1 MLKQIMTRIL
11 LGLGLSV
18 AMAHSALASEQQL
31 LETALNSSRYF
42 ESFSGEA
49 ISFLSGQ
56 GAPQFPVFDKRRAQG
71 QPAQGGQLPPCD
83 NGGQWYPIDESST
96 KFVCIDDLQNY
107 YCPYGTEP
115 TYIDNYSFY
124 CRVGGSYENR
134 SPWGELENDNLAIE
148 GLKWFNRS
156 QSHAALKFSQ
166 ALDALFAGNGLLSMQ
181 FKKEGCYQYNES
193 SVALSATGVPA
204 NFQPVGFIN
213 NALLNDMKT
222 ALNATA
228 KVVCN

>member
-1 MLKQIMTRIL
+1 MFSTMKKIIL
-11 LGLGLSV
+11 ISLGLCVV
-18 AMAHSALASEQQL
+18 ATRPALASEQQL

-49 ISFLSGQ
+49 IRFISGQ

-71 QPAQGGQLPPCD
+71 QPARNGQLPPCD
-83 NGGQWYPIDESST
+83 KGGQWYPIDESST

-115 TYIDNYSFY
+115 EYIDNYSFY
-124 CRVGGSYENR
+124 CEVNSIYENR
-134 SPWGELENDNLAIE
+134 TPWGAPENDNLAIE

-156 QSHAALKFSQ
+156 QAHAALKFSQ
-166 ALDALFAGNGLLSMQ
+166 ALDALLTGNSLLSSQ
-181 FKKEGCYQYNES
+181 FKNEGCNQYNES

-222 ALNATA
+222 ALSATS